1 MKAKCYL
8 NSQRSKFFHTKTTN
22 NKFIWTALVV
32 VQVILRQ
39 SLLRHRSSLRDWKH
53 HTSLCPFQA
62 LSISGSL
69 YLDKKH
75 LNPAIRVWYFQVW
88 VTTRHHMHTC
98 QVFWVQIFPFNHQSC
113 GTLKF
118 LNLPGQRTQCLE
130 NLCIHK
136 NQIEE
141 QGYKTITLLILWRI
155 IFFIQTSIKLI
166 SFSFYNKKKFI
177 SK

>member
-39 SLLRHRSSLRDWKH
+39 RLLRHRTSLRDWKH
-53 HTSLCPFQA
+53 HTSLWPFQA
-62 LSISGSL
+62 LSISGSW

-88 VTTRHHMHTC
+88 VTTRHHMHTR
-98 QVFWVQIFPFNHQSC
+98 QLFWVQIIPFNHQSC

-130 NLCIHK
+130 ILCVHK
-136 NQIEE
+136 
-141 QGYKTITLLILWRI
+141 
-155 IFFIQTSIKLI
+155 IKSKNKATKQSLYW
-166 SFSFYNKKKFI
+166 FYGE
-177 SK
+177 